1 MFGDWKRDC
10 TLRTLVDSALPGS
23 QALASF
29 FSAPMSLL
37 DSGKARTRMTS
48 QKPTTTHLVQ
58 LPAGISAIL
67 LRLLIDSLR
76 CRRRSGALALAF
88 IPTLTAASPP
98 VIRGFPDMDTDFQEL
113 PANTGLSVLGAR
125 RSAASAWVRRG
136 GGPKGRRPGGN
147 LGPRAAA

>member
-10 TLRTLVDSALPGS
+10 TARTLVDSALPGS
-23 QALASF
+23 HALASF

-67 LRLLIDSLR
+67 LRLLIDSPGAAAGQERDGLAAASYR
-76 CRRRSGALALAF
+76 HCRRA
-88 IPTLTAASPP
+88 
-98 VIRGFPDMDTDFQEL
+98 
-113 PANTGLSVLGAR
+113 AR
-125 RSAASAWVRRG
+125 RSSG
-136 GGPKGRRPGGN
+136 
-147 LGPRAAA
+147 

>member
-10 TLRTLVDSALPGS
+10 TLRTWVDSALPGS

-29 FSAPMSLL
+29 FSAPLSLV

-67 LRLLIDSLR
+67 LRLLIDSPG
-76 CRRRSGALALAF
+76 CRRSGTLGARLL
-88 IPTLTAASPP
+88 PTLTAVSRLG
-98 VIRGFPDMDTDFQEL
+98 IRGLPDRDT
-113 PANTGLSVLGAR
+113 
-125 RSAASAWVRRG
+125 
-136 GGPKGRRPGGN
+136 
-147 LGPRAAA
+147 